1 MTKNFVAKM
10 LVAVLL
16 FSTILSVKTYAGE
29 NDIPRVFQ
37 INTIVRVAE

>member
-1 MTKNFVAKM
+1 MIKKFVAKM

-16 FSTILSVKTYAGE
+16 FSTILSVRTYAGE

-37 INTIVRVAE
+37 RSSVVLVVE

>member
-1 MTKNFVAKM
+1 MTKKFVAKM

-16 FSTILSVKTYAGE
+16 FSTILSVRTDAGE

-37 INTIVRVAE
+37 RSSVVRVVK